1 MKYIFTIL
9 FVIGFAQLSIAQE
22 LNAEVVVDAKQTG
35 RSQLSIFE
43 TLEQSVDEFINNT
56 NWTSQNLDEH
66 QKIDCSFFIIIQNY
80 DSDQFQASIQIRSS
94 RPVFGSTMTTP
105 VMNINDGDF
114 SFKYKEFEPLNY
126 SANSFSS
133 NLVSTI
139 SFYVYTIL
147 GLDAD
152 TFSELGGDS
161 YYEEARQIVN
171 AASQRGGPGWKDSGS
186 SQSRYSNN
194 RDLLSQNFTNFRKG
208 LYLYHRQGL
217 DMMYEDV
224 DAGKENIVS
233 AIDLISENAKN
244 RPNSALIRTF
254 FDAKADEIMK
264 ILNGGPELE
273 ISSTLSALNQVA
285 PVHSRTWRMIKN

>member
-1 MKYIFTIL
+1 MKHIFTFL
-9 FVIGFAQLSIAQE
+9 FIIGFTHFSFAQE

-35 RSQLSIFE
+35 NAQLSVFK

-56 NWTSQNLDEH
+56 SWTSQNLDKH
-66 QKIDCSFFIIIQNY
+66 QKIDCSFFIIINSF
-80 DSDQFQASIQIRSS
+80 DSDQFQASIQVRSS
-94 RPVFGSTMTTP
+94 RPVFGSTMMTP
-105 VMNINDGDF
+105 VINTNDRDF
-114 SFKYKEFEPLNY
+114 SFKYTEFEPLNY

-139 SFYVYTIL
+139 SYYVYTIL
-147 GLDAD
+147 GMDAD
-152 TFSELGGDS
+152 TFSELGGDE

-171 AASQRGGPGWKDSGS
+171 AASQRGGPGWKDAGS

-208 LYLYHRQGL
+208 LYIYHREGL
-217 DMMYEDV
+217 DMMHKDV
-224 DAGKENIVS
+224 ETGKQNIIS

-244 RPNSALIRTF
+244 RPNSSLIRTF

-264 ILNGGPELE
+264 VMNGGPEAE
-273 ISSTLSALNQVA
+273 ISSTLSTLNQVA

>member
-1 MKYIFTIL
+1 MKFIFTFL
-9 FVIGFAQLSIAQE
+9 IGIGIVLSFSAQE
-22 LNAEVVVDAKQTG
+22 LNAEVVVDAQQTG
-35 RSQLSIFE
+35 RSQLSIFK

-56 NWTSQNLDEH
+56 SWTSQNLKEH
-66 QKIDCSFFIIIQNY
+66 QKIKCSFFIIIQNY
-80 DSDQFQASIQIRSS
+80 DSDQFQASIQVRSS

-114 SFKYKEFEPLNY
+114 SFKYREFEPLNY
-126 SANSFSS
+126 STNSFSS

-139 SFYVYTIL
+139 SFYVYTML

-161 YYEEARQIVN
+161 YFEEARQIVN

-186 SQSRYSNN
+186 SQSRYSIN
-194 RDLLSQNFTNFRKG
+194 RDLLSQNFVNFRKG
-208 LYLYHRQGL
+208 LYVYHRQGL

-224 DAGKENIVS
+224 DTGKQNILS
-233 AIDLISENAKN
+233 AVDLISENAKN

-264 ILNGGPELE
+264 VLNGGPELE
-273 ISSTLSALNQVA
+273 ISSTLSTLNQVA
-285 PVHSRTWRMIKN
+285 PVHSRTWRMIEN